1 VSTTEDPGRVN
12 GYEPFFGFSEP
23 PFSLAPNPRFLFE
36 SASYASALGQIAY
49 AVERREPLIVVMGEI
64 GTGKTLLCRTV
75 IQRLGRKTFVSVIND
90 PQLER
95 DDLLKLILQD
105 FGVISRDRSRLTATT
120 RHDLVHALQE
130 YLASLAPLQAHAVV
144 IIDEAQH
151 LHPDVLEQIRLISN
165 INDELGP
172 LLQIILV
179 GQPDLEA
186 VLQRPE
192 LQQFRQ
198 RISRR
203 VRLAPLA
210 GEELDQYIAHR
221 LAVAA
226 GDRLQSPAGATG
238 VIFTPDAMQ
247 AVSELSRGIP
257 RVVNILCD
265 RALEA
270 AYAQWLRTIDA
281 PLINLTAGT
290 LGMPP
295 APVRSIEAFP
305 SRETAIPTPS
315 PDQPDAFA
323 PSTFF
328 EAEQP
333 APARRGNLLWWGGG
347 LVLAATVVWFAVQP
361 SGAPAQAPAS
371 TAPARSD
378 TPPPA
383 APPATGTPSATS
395 PPATTAPRPTLAP
408 AEPAASPSPAN
419 ATSTGERFEIVVASF
434 RTESRAASVAA
445 EVTALGLPMRQRVA
459 AGWQQVLAGPF
470 ASRAQADDAQQRLDQ
485 AGMTGTQIVPTTR

>member
-1 VSTTEDPGRVN
+1 MN

-36 SASYASALGQIAY
+36 SESYASALGQIAY

-105 FGVISRDRSRLTATT
+105 FGVISKDRSRLTPTT

-165 INDELGP
+165 INDELGAM
-172 LLQIILV
+172 LQIILV

-192 LQQFRQ
+192 LQQFQQ

-203 VRLAPLA
+203 IRLAPLA
-210 GEELDQYIAHR
+210 GEELDQYITHR

-226 GDRLQSPAGATG
+226 GDLAHSQTGAMG
-238 VIFTPDAMQ
+238 VTFTPDAMQ

-265 RALEA
+265 RTLEA

-281 PLINLTAGT
+281 PLINLTAVA
-290 LGMPP
+290 LGLPRP
-295 APVRSIEAFP
+295 AAVRSIDAA
-305 SRETAIPTPS
+305 SSSETAIPAPS
-315 PDQPDAFA
+315 PDRPDALAASPFLG
-323 PSTFF
+323 
-328 EAEQP
+328 AEPP
-333 APARRGNLLWWGGG
+333 AAARGVNPLWWGGG
-347 LVLAATVVWFAVQP
+347 LVLAAAVVWFAVRP
-361 SGAPAQAPAS
+361 SGEPAQPPAQVPAS
-371 TAPARSD
+371 TAPAR
-378 TPPPA
+378 PA
-383 APPATGTPSATS
+383 AAPAPTAATPSVTT
-395 PPATTAPRPTLAP
+395 PPATTAPRPTAAP
-408 AEPAASPSPAN
+408 EGPAPSPGPTN
-419 ATSTGERFEIVVASF
+419 ATATGERFEIVVASF
-434 RTESRAASVAA
+434 RTESRSAAVAA
-445 EVTALGLPMRQRVA
+445 EVTALGLPMRQRTA

-470 ASRAQADDAQQRLDQ
+470 ASRAEADEAQQRLDR

>member
-1 VSTTEDPGRVN
+1 VN

-36 SASYASALGQIAY
+36 SPSYASALGQIAY
-49 AVERREPLIVVMGEI
+49 AVERREPLIVVTGEI

-105 FGVISRDRSRLTATT
+105 FGVISKDRSRQTKTT

-151 LHPDVLEQIRLISN
+151 LHPDVLEQIRLLSN

-179 GQPDLEA
+179 GQPDLEV

-192 LQQFRQ
+192 LQQFQQ

-203 VRLAPLA
+203 IRLAPLA

-226 GDRLQSPAGATG
+226 GDRAQSPTGATG
-238 VIFTPDAMQ
+238 VTFTPDALQ
-247 AVSELSRGIP
+247 AVSVLSRGVP

-290 LGMPP
+290 LGLPTP
-295 APVRSIEAFP
+295 AAVRPIEATP
-305 SRETAIPTPS
+305 SSETAIPTPS
-315 PDQPDAFA
+315 PDRPDTFV
-323 PSTFF
+323 PSTFLG
-328 EAEQP
+328 AEPP
-333 APARRGNLLWWGGG
+333 APVRGGNLLWWGGA
-347 LVLAATVVWFAVQP
+347 LVLVAAVVWFAVQP
-361 SGAPAQAPAS
+361 SGTPAQPPAPVPASSAPAPPAAAPA
-371 TAPARSD
+371 

-383 APPATGTPSATS
+383 TT
-395 PPATTAPRPTLAP
+395 PPATTAPLPTP
-408 AEPAASPSPAN
+408 GPTGPAAAPSPAS
-419 ATSTGERFEIVVASF
+419 ASATGERFEIVVASF
-434 RTESRAASVAA
+434 RTESRSAAVAA
-445 EVTALGLPMRQRVA
+445 EVTALGLPMRQRAA

-470 ASRAQADDAQQRLDQ
+470 ASRAQADEAQQRLDQ